1 MNLHVTD
8 FVYLVIINYS
18 RLNKCSDMS
27 MEVEV
32 KLPRP
37 FRKL

>member
-27 MEVEV
+27 MEV